1 MRRYKS
7 AYGNTSSGT
16 FKMLS
21 SGEAMNCPS
30 NATAAPPHTA
40 NTMAVCTARLTAL
53 SSRQPMAFAMTT
65 FAPSAMPMKRLTMRP
80 MIGPFAPT
88 AATATVRASPVKLP
102 TMATSEAWKSCSKIA
117 VAATGRAK
125 SGSLFQM
132 EPCSMS
138 ISCFLTVVPMISL
151 ISFCF
156 PLDRA
161 PV

>member
-1 MRRYKS
+1 MSRYKTALPSTLSGVWMSSRIGRAVTNPTSIITKPLMS
-7 AYGNTSSGT
+7 AISI
-16 FKMLS
+16 
-21 SGEAMNCPS
+21 
-30 NATAAPPHTA
+30 
-40 NTMAVCTARLTAL
+40 AVCTEAWTFSL
-53 SSRQPMAFAMTT
+53 SRWPMYVAMTT